1 MSNTRRRAGRIAAAL
16 LVAAGGS
23 LPARVHAQLGDTGR
37 APIVVEQGEARSYRF
52 ALQRFADGSARSD
65 PPRIA
70 SFRDQV
76 ADALEFSGA
85 FARIEEAAFL
95 GPEVTDSLEGGPPV
109 VCSDWTQIGADA
121 FIEGEIIRTAD
132 SLEVVARVWDTV
144 RCRDL
149 IRKRYRQP
157 LSAKPA
163 IIARRLADAV
173 VEAFTGVAGVS
184 GTEIAFV
191 SDRTGNK
198 EIHVMNADGSDARAA
213 TANRSINNF
222 PHWTPDGD
230 AIVYT
235 SYRDRNQPTLFLS
248 SRGKR
253 RAGRFLPGLEQS
265 QYRGVFDPLGRT
277 LAVVVSNGDSPDL
290 YLVGEDGRGLRRLT
304 RTSAIEVS
312 PTFAPDGRRLA
323 FVSDK
328 TGSPQV
334 YVMDT
339 QDGAVRRLTFDGS
352 YNTAPAW
359 SPDGQWIAY
368 ETRVAGEF
376 DIWLIDPEGGANFP
390 LVTHPRSDEGP
401 AWAPDSRKL
410 VFSSTRRGRADLY
423 AIDRDGSN
431 LRRLT
436 EGAGNNT
443 SPAWGPYPR

>member
-1 MSNTRRRAGRIAAAL
+1 MRGGLARTAWLAAAAL
-16 LVAAGGS
+16 LAGDLLAARS
-23 LPARVHAQLGDTGR
+23 ARAQER
-37 APIVVEQGEARSYRF
+37 APIVVEQGEARAYRF
-52 ALQRFADGSARSD
+52 ALQRFADRSARQD
-65 PPRIA
+65 PARVT

-76 ADALEFSGA
+76 AEALEFSGA

-95 GPEVTDSLEGGPPV
+95 GPEATVSLEGGPPV

-121 FIEGEIIRTAD
+121 FIEGEITRSAD
-132 SLEVVARVWDTV
+132 AFEVSARVWDTV

-149 IRKRYRQP
+149 LRKRYRQP

-163 IIARRLADAV
+163 TIARRLADAV

-198 EIHVMNADGSDARAA
+198 EIFVMSAVGSESRAA

-235 SYRDRNQPTLFLS
+235 SYRDRNQPSLFMS
-248 SRGKR
+248 SRGGKR
-253 RAGRFLPGLEQS
+253 RPGRFLPGLEHS
-265 QYRGVFDPLGRT
+265 QYRGVFDPTGRS
-277 LAVVVSNGDSPDL
+277 LAVVVSNGDAPDL
-290 YLVGEDGRGLRRLT
+290 YLVGEDGRNLRRLT
-304 RTSAIEVS
+304 RTQAIEVS
-312 PTFAPDGRRLA
+312 PTFAPDGRRMA

-339 QDGAVRRLTFDGS
+339 QDGTVKRLTWNGS

-368 ETRVAGEF
+368 ETRVGGHF

-390 LVTHPRSDEGP
+390 LVDHPLSDEGP